1 MRIES
6 VVCTLSALI
15 LAGCATLSPDFETP
29 AVQVVSVSL
38 LPPEDLAPRF
48 AIGLRVMNPNRAD
61 LPLKGAAYTVHLEDR
76 EIITGVT
83 NDLPTIPGYGE
94 AMVTLNAT
102 LNWMQ
107 GLELINDLA
116 LGPLN
121 GVSYE
126 VKVKLDVGTLLPAIH
141 ITDSGTLSL
150 DNLSN
155 RNPT

>member
-15 LAGCATLSPDFETP
+15 LAGCATLGPDFETP
-29 AVQVVSVSL
+29 SVQVVSVSL
-38 LPPEDLAPRF
+38 LPPEDMAPRF
-48 AIGLRVMNPNRAD
+48 TIGLRVMNPNRAD
-61 LPLKGAAYTVHLEDR
+61 LPLKGAAYTVRLEDR

-116 LGPLN
+116 QNPGKDIA
-121 GVSYE
+121 YA
-126 VKVKLDVGTLLPAIH
+126 VKIKLDVGTLIPAIH
-141 ITDSGTLSL
+141 INDSGTLSL
-150 DNLSN
+150 NNLNS
-155 RNPT
+155 T

>member
-6 VVCTLSALI
+6 VVCALSALI
-15 LAGCATLSPDFETP
+15 LAGCATLGPDFETP

-38 LPPEDLAPRF
+38 LPPEDMAPRF
-48 AIGLRVMNPNRAD
+48 AIGFRVMNPNRAD
-61 LPLKGAAYTVHLEDR
+61 LPLKSAAYTVHLEDR

-116 LGPLN
+116 QNPGN
-121 GVSYE
+121 GIAYA
-126 VKVKLDVGTLLPAIH
+126 VKIKLDVGTLIPAIH

-150 DNLSN
+150 NNLNS
-155 RNPT
+155 T